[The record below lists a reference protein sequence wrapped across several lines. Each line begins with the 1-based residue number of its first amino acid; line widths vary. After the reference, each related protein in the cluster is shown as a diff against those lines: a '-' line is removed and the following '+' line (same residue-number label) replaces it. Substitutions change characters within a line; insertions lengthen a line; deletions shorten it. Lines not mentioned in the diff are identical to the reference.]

1 MNNCATY
8 YAGECEDLNTGCFVQ
23 TYIHIQTERQ
33 DSQDSFSSTPS
44 HLHNSISCSHRE
56 LSLQRVIFSVSLRFK
71 FRLHNETK
79 RLIARLCMKFYP
91 PSVWYLNYFRNFT
104 FQHMFF
110 LFYYFKYCIRMDLLV
125 LN

>member
-8 YAGECEDLNTGCFVQ
+8 YADECEDLNTGCFVQ
-23 TYIHIQTERQ
+23 TYIHIQTERL

-91 PSVWYLNYFRNFT
+91 RMVSELFQKFYFSTYVLPFTISSIVFVWIC
-104 FQHMFF
+104 
-110 LFYYFKYCIRMDLLV
+110 LF
-125 LN
+125 